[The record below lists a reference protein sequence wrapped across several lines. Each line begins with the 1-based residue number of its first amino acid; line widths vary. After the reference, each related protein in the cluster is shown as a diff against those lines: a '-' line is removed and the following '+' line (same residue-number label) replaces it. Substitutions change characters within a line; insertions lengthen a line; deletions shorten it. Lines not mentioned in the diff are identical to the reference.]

1 MNKNVSQAFE
11 KLLLHLSQIERE
23 RYGQIIIGSQN
34 ERKFRYVRDCLCNF
48 TQTMMKRDFNTLT
61 FDDIDL
67 QFLQKYVD
75 YLNGRNVENKL
86 QKLRRVFR
94 EANADITVFDGLK
107 IPVKSD
113 NKPISMDHIAI
124 EKLEFMDR
132 AKLTEKE
139 EFYID
144 LFLFGYYT
152 GGSTINEMASL
163 KISSIKKGYLY
174 CKRNAS
180 ENIAIIPLC
189 SEALH
194 IIDKYQS
201 KCFDDYLLPIFTH
214 KHHSSEQ
221 QLGRIKRIS
230 ELTNQTLKKVSKM
243 LRLENVITM
252 GMAKSIFIEH
262 LLLNEVPNKKVAQ
275 YLGCSIE
282 TVLRY
287 SERMR
292 QNYDE

>member
-1 MNKNVSQAFE
+1 MSKNVSQAFE
-11 KLLLHLSQIERE
+11 KLLLYLSQIERE
-23 RYGQIIIGSQN
+23 RNGQIITGSQN
-34 ERKFRYVRDCLCNF
+34 GRKFRYVRDCLSNF
-48 TQTMMKRDFNTLT
+48 TQTVIKRNFNTLT

-67 QFLQKYVD
+67 QFLQKYVNH
-75 YLNGRNVENKL
+75 LNGCNVGNKL

-94 EANADITVFDGLK
+94 EANADTSIFDGVK
-107 IPVKSD
+107 IPVKS
-113 NKPISMDHIAI
+113 KEETFSMGHTAI
-124 EKLEFMDR
+124 EKIEFMNR

-139 EFYID
+139 KLYID
-144 LFLFGYYT
+144 MFLFGYYT

-180 ENIAIIPLC
+180 ENIAVIPLC
-189 SEALH
+189 SDVLH
-194 IIDKYQS
+194 IIEKYQP

-214 KHHSSEQ
+214 KHNSPEQ

-243 LRLENVITM
+243 LKLENVITM
-252 GMAKSIFIEH
+252 GRVKLVFIEH
-262 LLLNEVPNKKVAQ
+262 MLTNEVPYEKVAQ

-287 SERMR
+287 SEKMH

>member
-1 MNKNVSQAFE
+1 MSKNVSQAFD

-23 RYGQIIIGSQN
+23 RNGQIIVGSPN

-48 TQTMMKRDFNTLT
+48 IQTVMKRDFNTLT
-61 FDDIDL
+61 FDDIDTK
-67 QFLQKYVD
+67 FLQKYVNH
-75 YLNGRNVENKL
+75 LNGSNVENKL

-94 EANADITVFDGLK
+94 EANADTSVFNGVK
-107 IPVKSD
+107 IPAKLEDEPLSLD
-113 NKPISMDHIAI
+113 YTAI
-124 EKLEFMDR
+124 EKIEFMNR
-132 AKLTEKE
+132 GKLTAKE
-139 EFYID
+139 GLYID

-163 KISSIKKGYLY
+163 KISYIKKGYLY

-180 ENIAIIPLC
+180 ENIAVIPLC
-189 SEALH
+189 SDALH
-194 IIDKYQS
+194 IIDKYQAM
-201 KCFDDYLLPIFTH
+201 CFDDYLLPIFTH
-214 KHHSSEQ
+214 KHNTAEQ

-230 ELTNQTLKKVSKM
+230 ELTNQTLRKVLKM
-243 LRLENVITM
+243 LKLENTITM

-262 LLLNEVPNKKVAQ
+262 LLLNEVPYEKVAQ

-287 SERMR
+287 SEKTR
-292 QNYDE
+292 QNYGE

>member
-1 MNKNVSQAFE
+1 MSKNVSEAFK

-23 RYGQIIIGSQN
+23 RNAQTITGSPN

-48 TQTMMKRDFNTLT
+48 TQTVIKRDFNALT
-61 FDDIDL
+61 FDDIDT
-67 QFLQKYVD
+67 QFLQKYVNH
-75 YLNGRNVENKL
+75 LNGRNVENKL

-94 EANADITVFDGLK
+94 EANADTSVFDGVKISVKLK
-107 IPVKSD
+107 DESLL
-113 NKPISMDHIAI
+113 MDHAAI
-124 EKLEFMDR
+124 ERIEFMNR
-132 AKLTEKE
+132 GKLTEKE
-139 EFYID
+139 SFYID

-152 GGSTINEMASL
+152 GGTTINEMASL

-189 SEALH
+189 SDALH

-201 KCFDDYLLPIFTH
+201 MCFDDYLLPIFTH
-214 KHHSSEQ
+214 KHNTAEQ

-243 LRLENVITM
+243 LKLENVITM
-252 GMAKSIFIEH
+252 GMAKWIFIEH
-262 LLLNEVPNKKVAQ
+262 LLLNEVPYEKVAQ

-282 TVLRY
+282 TILRY
-287 SERMR
+287 SEKMR
-292 QNYDE
+292 QNDDE

>member
-1 MNKNVSQAFE
+1 MSKNVSQAFD

-23 RYGQIIIGSQN
+23 RNGQIITGSPN

-48 TQTMMKRDFNTLT
+48 TQTIMKQDFSTLT
-61 FDDIDL
+61 FDDIDRH
-67 QFLQKYVD
+67 FLQKYVN
-75 YLNGRNVENKL
+75 YLNGSNVENKL

-94 EANADITVFDGLK
+94 EANVDTSVFDCIK
-107 IPVKSD
+107 ILAKVESD
-113 NKPISMDHIAI
+113 FLIVDHTVI
-124 EKLEFMDR
+124 EKIESMNR
-132 AKLTEKE
+132 AKLTGKE
-139 EFYID
+139 ELYID
-144 LFLFGYYT
+144 LFLIGYYT

-163 KISSIKKGYLY
+163 KVSSIKNGYLY

-194 IIDKYQS
+194 IIDKYHS

-214 KHHSSEQ
+214 KHNSPEQ

-230 ELTNQTLKKVSKM
+230 ELTNQTLRRVSKM
-243 LRLENVITM
+243 LKLENAITM
-252 GMAKSIFIEH
+252 GMTKWIFIEH
-262 LLLNEVPNKKVAQ
+262 LFLNEVPYEKVAQ

-287 SERMR
+287 SEKMR
-292 QNYDE
+292 QNYGK

>member
-1 MNKNVSQAFE
+1 MSKNVSQAFD

-23 RYGQIIIGSQN
+23 RNGQIITGSPN

-48 TQTMMKRDFNTLT
+48 TQTIMKQDFSTLT
-61 FDDIDL
+61 FDDIDRH
-67 QFLQKYVD
+67 FLQKYVN
-75 YLNGRNVENKL
+75 YLNGSNVENKL

-94 EANADITVFDGLK
+94 EANVDTSVFDCIK
-107 IPVKSD
+107 ILAKVESD
-113 NKPISMDHIAI
+113 FLMVDHTVI
-124 EKLEFMDR
+124 EKIESMNR
-132 AKLTEKE
+132 AKLTGKE
-139 EFYID
+139 ELYID
-144 LFLFGYYT
+144 LFLIGYYT

-163 KISSIKKGYLY
+163 KVSSIKNGYLY

-194 IIDKYQS
+194 IIDKYHS

-214 KHHSSEQ
+214 KHNSPEQ

-230 ELTNQTLKKVSKM
+230 ELTNQTLRRVSKM
-243 LRLENVITM
+243 LKLENAITM
-252 GMAKSIFIEH
+252 GMTKWIFIEH
-262 LLLNEVPNKKVAQ
+262 LFLNEVPYEKVAQ

-287 SERMR
+287 SEKMR
-292 QNYDE
+292 QNYGK